1 MKKII
6 DEIDKLIA
14 NVYGLT
20 EEEINYIINFAYK
33 YRMNDTAEE
42 E

>member
-1 MKKII
+1 MIYLGDKII
-6 DEIDKLIA
+6 GK
-14 NVYGLT
+14 VYNLT

-42 E
+42 ETE